1 MILCEHTLPSGDTL
15 SLSSHLV
22 PDHVELPCGPCPEG
36 HFWYKRFDPV
46 RSEFWFLPL
55 WWKKFDFGRNGYGYT
70 PGNVGLSNY
79 MHAPIP
85 NSVDELRPYM
95 AVIITLIGGTHWKGD
110 IMSEPLRYHRLRSE
124 DQASWDDFLQSEKA
138 YIALRKL
145 RTLCRFQGFIQ
156 QDNPSNSKNRLINWW
171 ESFLCWVCSSKWRR
185 LTSLTAFPRTRRAC
199 ADEAS
204 RFVLESWLTDHPEV
218 IFELGK
224 LSQETVTYCV
234 GPKGLFKKQLWGVPS
249 TYKGYSDEEGY

>member
-1 MILCEHTLPSGDTL
+1 MSPGLSEKNTQSRGALSRAAKTLAPNNEEATGLLFKLVHILRRIFTLILCEHTLPSGQTL

-22 PDHVELPCGPCPEG
+22 PEYPELPCGPCPEG

-70 PGNVGLSNY
+70 PGYVGLSNY
-79 MHAPIP
+79 MRAPIP
-85 NSVDELRPYM
+85 NSVNGLRPYM
-95 AVIITLIGGTHWKGD
+95 AVIITLIGGTHWRGD
-110 IMSEPLRYHRLRSE
+110 IMSEPLRYTRLCSE

-156 QDNPSNSKNRLINWW
+156 KGNPGNTRNRLINWW
-171 ESFLCWVCSSKWRR
+171 ESLLCWVCSSKRRR

-199 ADEAS
+199 A
-204 RFVLESWLTDHPEV
+204 
-218 IFELGK
+218 
-224 LSQETVTYCV
+224 
-234 GPKGLFKKQLWGVPS
+234 S
-249 TYKGYSDEEGY
+249 TRV

>member
-1 MILCEHTLPSGDTL
+1 MILCEHTLPSGTTFY
-15 SLSSHLV
+15 LSSHLV
-22 PDHVELPCGPCPEG
+22 PDYVELPCGPGPTG

-79 MHAPIP
+79 MQAPMP
-85 NSVDELRPYM
+85 HCLDDLRPYM
-95 AVIITLIGGTHWKGD
+95 AIVIKLIDGIHWRGD
-110 IMSEPLRYHRLRSE
+110 VMSEPMRYDRIRPE
-124 DQASWDDFLQSEKA
+124 DQASWDDFQRSEKA
-138 YIALRKL
+138 LIAFKRLFR
-145 RTLCRFQGFIQ
+145 RCYNQRFIQ
-156 QDNPSNSKNRLINWW
+156 KRNSSNFKNRLINWW
-171 ESFLCWVCSSKWRR
+171 ESLLCWICSSKWRR